1 MNNGNPFP
9 WRFDTL
15 VRDAPPEAIILDIGG
30 GDRRYP
36 DPRVMNF
43 EYIPYSTNVD
53 ILGDAAALP
62 FPDNSVD
69 LVLNQAVLE
78 HVKDP
83 KSVVTEIFRILKP
96 GAQVYAEFAFMQP
109 LHAAPFHYFN
119 ITPHG
124 AAFLF
129 EDFEV
134 TETGTMGGLS
144 FTVNWI
150 FSLVDAH
157 RKLGIST
164 TKRILLD
171 LERLDATLTE
181 DEFSQ
186 ITPALFVQAT
196 KPALDKSNSR
206 E

>member
-1 MNNGNPFP
+1 MGNPFP

-15 VRDAPPEAIILDIGG
+15 VQAASPEATILDIGG
-30 GDRRYP
+30 GDRRHL
-36 DPRVMNF
+36 DNRVMNF
-43 EYIPYSTNVD
+43 EYASYPNVN

-69 LVLNQAVLE
+69 LILNQAVLE

-83 KSVVTEIFRILKP
+83 KQVVNEIFRVLKP

-109 LHAAPFHYFN
+109 LHAAPSHYFN

-129 EDFEV
+129 EDFTI

-144 FTVNWI
+144 FTVHWI
-150 FSLVDAH
+150 FDIVNAQ
-157 RKLGIST
+157 RKLGTST
-164 TKRILLD
+164 TKRILSD
-171 LERLDATLTE
+171 LEKLDATLTA
-181 DEFSQ
+181 DDLNQ

-196 KPALDKSNSR
+196 KPITSS
-206 E
+206 

>member
-1 MNNGNPFP
+1 MGNPFP

-15 VRDAPPEAIILDIGG
+15 VQAALPEATILDIGG
-30 GDRRYP
+30 GDRRHL
-36 DPRVMNF
+36 DNRVMNF
-43 EYIPYSTNVD
+43 EYASYPNVN

-69 LVLNQAVLE
+69 LILNQAVLE

-83 KSVVTEIFRILKP
+83 KQVVNEFYRVLKP

-129 EDFEV
+129 EDFTI
-134 TETGTMGGLS
+134 TETGTMGGLA
-144 FTVNWI
+144 FTMNWI
-150 FSLVDAH
+150 FDIVNAQ
-157 RKLGIST
+157 RKLGTST
-164 TKRILLD
+164 TKRILSD
-171 LERLDATLTE
+171 LEKLDATLTA
-181 DEFSQ
+181 DDLNQ

-196 KPALDKSNSR
+196 KPITSS
-206 E
+206 